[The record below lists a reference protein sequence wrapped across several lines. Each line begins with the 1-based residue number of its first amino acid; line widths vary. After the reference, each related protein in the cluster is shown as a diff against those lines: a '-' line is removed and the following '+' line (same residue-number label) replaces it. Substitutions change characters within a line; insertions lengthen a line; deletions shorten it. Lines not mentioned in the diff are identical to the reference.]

1 MPREI
6 RTLGIVG
13 GGVIGSGWAARA
25 LARGLN
31 VVAWDPS
38 PSGEQALRDAVAN
51 AWPALTRIGLAEGA
65 DPDRLAVLGSAES
78 VAAVADFVQESAPER
93 IELKRKLHHA
103 MAAAAPAD
111 VILGSSSSGLLPS

>member
-38 PSGEQALRDAVAN
+38 PTGEQALRDAVAN
-51 AWPALTRIGLAEGA
+51 AWPRAPTRTGW
-65 DPDRLAVLGSAES
+65 RSSARPS
-78 VAAVADFVQESAPER
+78 RSRPWPISCRRARRS
-93 IELKRKLHHA
+93 
-103 MAAAAPAD
+103 
-111 VILGSSSSGLLPS
+111 GSS